1 MDNRQELI
9 KLKILIVDDQPINH
23 ELLNGMLREVGYSR
37 INDIID
43 SRDAAEAYSKFKP
56 DLIILDL
63 NMPHMDGFDVMEQI
77 LEIDP
82 DAYAPILV
90 LTSETDQEFRVKAL
104 QSGASD
110 FLNKP
115 FDFVEG
121 LTRVESLLSIRWMY
135 NQLLEQN
142 RNLDILVSERTQEL
156 ELESQNRKEAEE
168 RNIYLAMHDT
178 RTGLPNRLLLEDRMS
193 RIIEGNVGRSFTL
206 FSIYLERFHEINHTL
221 GHHNGNVLLGKVA
234 SRLSEL
240 GHAIEDSMVIEIADG
255 QNQCLAVLEG
265 VNFGLLIDN
274 QAMLELDDQAK
285 PARLN
290 DIADKILHKMQEPFE
305 FQGMSLDIGA
315 NIGMAVYPNHGSESS
330 TLLQHAYIALEFAQR
345 TNEHHAMYSAEI
357 DPYSARRLT
366 LMGELRT
373 AIDKDLL
380 KMAYQPQVDVI
391 NGKLVGVEALLR
403 WNHDELGF
411 VPPDEFIP
419 LAEQTGV
426 IQPLTRWVLNTAIT
440 QCADFLQQGMA
451 IRMGINLSAR
461 NLQEKELSQ
470 YLINLVK
477 ENNVPPDLIVL
488 EITESAMMEDRD
500 HALKVLCEL
509 DDIGFRISID
519 DYGTGYSSLA
529 YIRQLPVKEIKID
542 RSFVMDMI
550 EQKDDMMIVRTTID
564 MSHNLGL
571 EVVAEGVEN
580 QEALDE
586 LKNMG
591 CDVAQGYFLSR
602 PVPVSDLLK
611 WIKESSWEVGKPELT

>member
-1 MDNRQELI
+1 MDNRHELI

-23 ELLNGMLREVGYSR
+23 ELLNGMLREAGYSR

-43 SRDAAEAYSKFKP
+43 SREAADAYKKFKP
-56 DLIILDL
+56 DLVILDL
-63 NMPHMDGFDVMEQI
+63 NMPHLDGFDVMEQI

-82 DAYAPILV
+82 DSYAPILV
-90 LTSETDQEFRVKAL
+90 LTSETDQECRVKAL

-115 FDFVEG
+115 FDFIEG
-121 LTRVESLLSIRWMY
+121 LTRVESLLSVRWMY

-142 RNLDILVSERTQEL
+142 KNLDILVSERTQEL
-156 ELESQNRKEAEE
+156 ELESQNRREAEE
-168 RNIYLAMHDT
+168 RNIYLAMHDS
-178 RTGLPNRLLLEDRMS
+178 RTGLPNRILLEDR
-193 RIIEGNVGRSFTL
+193 IQKLIESDDSRSFTL
-206 FSIYLERFHEINHTL
+206 ISIYLERFHEINHTL

-234 SRLSEL
+234 KRLT
-240 GHAIEDSMVIEIADG
+240 HASSALQDSMVIETFDG
-255 QNQCLAVLEG
+255 VDQCIAVLEG

-274 QAMLELDDQAK
+274 RDIFSQDDVNEKLTSIAKEL
-285 PARLN
+285 L
-290 DIADKILHKMQEPFE
+290 DKMEEPFE
-305 FQGMSLDIGA
+305 FQGMYLDIGA
-315 NIGMAVYPNHGSESS
+315 NIGMATFPDHGSDAGI
-330 TLLQHAYIALEFAQR
+330 LMQHAYIALEFAQR
-345 TNEHHAMYSAEI
+345 INDNYAMYSSEV

-380 KMAYQPQVDVI
+380 KMAFQPQIDVI

-403 WNHDELGF
+403 WNHEELGF

-426 IQPLTRWVLNTAIT
+426 IRPLTRWVLRTAIA
-440 QCADFLQQGMA
+440 QCSDFLKRDMA

-461 NLQEKELSQ
+461 NLQEKGLTE
-470 YLINLVK
+470 YLIELVK
-477 ENNVPPDLIVL
+477 ELSVPPELIVL

-500 HALKVLCEL
+500 HATKVLNEL
-509 DDIGFRISID
+509 DDMGFRISID

-529 YIRQLPVKEIKID
+529 YIRQLPIKEIKID

-550 EQKDDMMIVRTTID
+550 EQKDDMMIVHTTVE

-591 CDVAQGYFLSR
+591 CDVAQGYYLSR
-602 PVPVSDLLK
+602 PVPVNDLLQ
-611 WIKESSWEVGKPELT
+611 WIDESDWKVEKP

>member
-1 MDNRQELI
+1 MDNRHELI

-23 ELLNGMLREVGYSR
+23 ELLNGMLREAGYSR

-43 SRDAAEAYSKFKP
+43 SRDAAEAYKKFKP
-56 DLIILDL
+56 DLVILDL
-63 NMPHMDGFDVMEQI
+63 NMPHLDGFDVMEQI

-82 DAYAPILV
+82 EAYAPILV
-90 LTSETDQEFRVKAL
+90 LTSETDQEYRVKAL

-115 FDFVEG
+115 FDFIEG

-142 RNLDILVSERTQEL
+142 KNLDILVSERTQEL
-156 ELESQNRKEAEE
+156 ELESQNRRDAEE
-168 RNIYLAMHDT
+168 RNIYLAMHDS
-178 RTGLPNRLLLEDRMS
+178 RTGLPNRLLLEDNIQKLIDMG
-193 RIIEGNVGRSFTL
+193 EQQSFTL
-206 FSIYLERFHEINHTL
+206 MSIYLERFHEINHTL
-221 GHHNGNVLLGKVA
+221 GHHNGNALLGKVA
-234 SRLSEL
+234 KRLSQL
-240 GHAIEDSMVIEIADG
+240 SLAIDSSMVIESVDG
-255 QNQCLAVLEG
+255 VDQCIAVLEG

-274 QAMLELDDQAK
+274 NKIDSTGEDGLQEQLAK
-285 PARLN
+285 IAN
-290 DIADKILHKMQEPFE
+290 DLLAKMEEPFE
-305 FQGMSLDIGA
+305 YQGMSLDIGA
-315 NIGMAVYPNHGSESS
+315 HIGMAIFPSHGTEPGI
-330 TLLQHAYIALEFAQR
+330 LMQHAYIALEFAQR
-345 TNEHHAMYSAEI
+345 KNDHYAIYSSEV

-380 KMAYQPQVDVI
+380 KMAYQPQIDVI
-391 NGKLVGVEALLR
+391 NGKLIGVEALLR
-403 WNHDELGF
+403 WNHEELGF

-426 IQPLTRWVLNTAIT
+426 IKPLTRWVLKTAIT
-440 QCADFLQQGMA
+440 QCADFLNRGMS

-461 NLQEKELSQ
+461 NLQEKELTD
-470 YLINLVK
+470 YLIDLIT
-477 ENNVPPDLIVL
+477 EHNVPPELLVL

-500 HALKVLCEL
+500 HATKVLNDL
-509 DDIGFRISID
+509 DDKGFRISID

-529 YIRQLPVKEIKID
+529 YIRQLPIKEIKID

-550 EQKDDMMIVRTTID
+550 EQKDDMMIVHTTIE

-580 QEALDE
+580 QESLEE
-586 LKNMG
+586 LKKMG
-591 CDVAQGYFLSR
+591 CDVAQGYHLSR
-602 PVPVSDLLK
+602 PVPVADLLE
-611 WIKESSWEVGKPELT
+611 WIKEAEWKVDKPQ

>member
-1 MDNRQELI
+1 MDNRHELI

-23 ELLNGMLREVGYSR
+23 ELLNGMLREAGYSR

-43 SRDAAEAYSKFKP
+43 SREAVDAYKKFNP
-56 DLIILDL
+56 DLVILDL
-63 NMPHMDGFDVMEQI
+63 NMPHLDGFDVMEQI
-77 LEIDP
+77 LQNDP
-82 DAYAPILV
+82 ESYAPILV
-90 LTSETDQEFRVKAL
+90 LTSETDQEYRVKAL
-104 QSGASD
+104 QAGASD

-142 RNLDILVSERTQEL
+142 KNLDILVSERTQEL
-156 ELESQNRKEAEE
+156 ELESQNRREAEE
-168 RNIYLAMHDT
+168 RNIYLAMHDS
-178 RTGLPNRLLLEDRMS
+178 RTGLPNRYLLEDRVQKL
-193 RIIEGNVGRSFTL
+193 IKDDGQRSFTL
-206 FSIYLERFHEINHTL
+206 MSIYLERFHEINHTL

-234 SRLSEL
+234 KRLSQL
-240 GHAIEDSMVIEIADG
+240 SMDIEDSMVIESIDGVDQCIA
-255 QNQCLAVLEG
+255 VMEG

-274 QAMLELDDQAK
+274 RGVEGQEGDKVPDKLAKIACKLLE
-285 PARLN
+285 
-290 DIADKILHKMQEPFE
+290 KMEEPFE
-305 FQGMSLDIGA
+305 YQGMSLDIGA
-315 NIGMAVYPNHGSESS
+315 NIGMATFPSHG
-330 TLLQHAYIALEFAQR
+330 TDPGILMQHSYIALEFAQR
-345 TNEHHAMYSAEI
+345 KNDHYAIYSSEI

-380 KMAYQPQVDVI
+380 KMAYQPQIDVI

-403 WNHDELGF
+403 WNHEELGF

-426 IQPLTRWVLNTAIT
+426 IKPLTRWVLNTAIT
-440 QCADFLQQGMA
+440 QCADFLKKDMA

-461 NLQEKELSQ
+461 NLQEKELSD
-470 YLINLVK
+470 YLIDLVTK
-477 ENNVPPDLIVL
+477 YNVPPDLIVL

-500 HALKVLCEL
+500 HALRVLKEL
-509 DDIGFRISID
+509 DDKGFRISID

-529 YIRQLPVKEIKID
+529 YIRQLPIKEIKID

-550 EQKDDMMIVRTTID
+550 EQKDDMMIVHTTIE

-586 LKNMG
+586 LKKMG
-591 CDVAQGYFLSR
+591 CDLAQGYYLSR
-602 PVPVSDLLK
+602 PVPVSDLLE
-611 WIKESSWEVGKPELT
+611 WIKESEWKVDKP